1 MDEWMITNDFLNRGL
16 KSYLQLNKF
25 VYKWK
30 YSFKLCSLIFL
41 CINLL
46 LYYILDPPG
55 MHRLECIYIYKQAS
69 VAGKQRETT
78 THIAVNRQNTC
89 DLINIFTLE
98 TAYILLII

>member
-1 MDEWMITNDFLNRGL
+1 
-16 KSYLQLNKF
+16 
-25 VYKWK
+25 
-30 YSFKLCSLIFL
+30 
-41 CINLL
+41 
-46 LYYILDPPG
+46 